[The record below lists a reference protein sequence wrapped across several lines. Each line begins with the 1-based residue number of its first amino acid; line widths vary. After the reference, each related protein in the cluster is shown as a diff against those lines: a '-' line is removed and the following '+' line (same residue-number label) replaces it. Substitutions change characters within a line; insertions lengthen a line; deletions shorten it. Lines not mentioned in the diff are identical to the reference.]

1 MSKVNPLDVYKE
13 THIKTASAGQIIV
26 MLYDEGIKQIDFAIE
41 KLESKGNNLDEIS
54 NALIKA
60 QDIITELMASL
71 DFERGGEVSQNLF
84 SLYMFFNQR
93 LIDANLKKDAEPVKI
108 VRKLFSD
115 LRGAWAEIIK
125 KGINTNS
132 DNSSGVNIAG

>member
-1 MSKVNPLDVYKE
+1 MSKINPLDVYRE

-41 KLESKGNNLDEIS
+41 MLESKGKNLDEIS

-71 DFERGGEVSQNLF
+71 DFERGGEVAKNLF

-93 LIDANLKKDAEPVKI
+93 LIEANLNKEIEPVKI
-108 VRKLFSD
+108 VRRLFGE
-115 LRGAWAEIIK
+115 LRGAWADIVK
-125 KGINTNS
+125 KGINTDS
-132 DNSSGVNIAG
+132 ENSSGVNIAG